1 MPRSD
6 DLPILPSTHIG
17 ELLER
22 YPELE
27 EVLIG
32 MAPAFKKLKNPFL
45 RKSVGKVASLRQ
57 AAAVGALPVED
68 LVNKLRS
75 AVGQEA
81 YVSDDEVG
89 KAAYFGEQPEWFDAN
104 KIAVSIDES
113 SADPNKMPI
122 NAVLQKM
129 QGLQAG
135 QMLELIT
142 DFLPA
147 PGIDIMKKKG
157 FQVWTMRKGPERIC
171 TYVLK

>member
-32 MAPAFKKLKNPFL
+32 MAPAFKKLKTHFCG
-45 RKSVGKVASLRQ
+45 RASGKWRRCAVRRLWEPCRSRTREQ
-57 AAAVGALPVED
+57 AAQRRGAGGVCFRRRGGEGRL
-68 LVNKLRS
+68 LW
-75 AVGQEA
+75 
-81 YVSDDEVG
+81 
-89 KAAYFGEQPEWFDAN
+89 EQPEWFDAN